1 MSGRASHGPGRQQ
14 CKTYYVTLPAHFDG
28 DQIRL
33 DVEVTLKSDA
43 RLLVTV
49 LDETLPG
56 EALVWQAMKLSETA
70 FARVWDNE
78 EDAVYDD
85 L

>member
-1 MSGRASHGPGRQQ
+1 MES
-14 CKTYYVTLPAHFDG
+14 VLMTLPAHFDG
-28 DQIRL
+28 DRIRL
-33 DVEVTLKSDA
+33 DVEVTLKSDT

-56 EALVWQAMKLSETA
+56 EAFVWQVMKLSETA
-70 FARVWDNE
+70 FARVWDND
-78 EDAVYDD
+78 EDAVYDS

>member
-1 MSGRASHGPGRQQ
+1 ME
-14 CKTYYVTLPAHFDG
+14 TVLMTLPAHFDG
-28 DQIRL
+28 DRILL
-33 DVEVTLKSDA
+33 DVEVALKPDT

-56 EALVWQAMKLSETA
+56 EASVWQAMKLSEMA
-70 FARVWDNE
+70 FARVWDND
-78 EDAVYDD
+78 EDAVYDS

>member
-1 MSGRASHGPGRQQ
+1 ME
-14 CKTYYVTLPAHFDG
+14 TVLMTLPAHFDG
-28 DQIRL
+28 DRIRL
-33 DVEVTLKSDA
+33 DVEVTLKPDT

-49 LDETLPG
+49 LDEMLPD
-56 EALVWQAMKLSETA
+56 EAFVWQAMKLSERA

-78 EDAVYDD
+78 EDAVYDS